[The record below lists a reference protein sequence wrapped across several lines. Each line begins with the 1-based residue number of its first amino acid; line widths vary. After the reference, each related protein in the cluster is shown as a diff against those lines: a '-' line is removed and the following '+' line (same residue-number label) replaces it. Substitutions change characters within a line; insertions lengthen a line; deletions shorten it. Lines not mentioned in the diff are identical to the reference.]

1 MLNED
6 KWRYLMIGSACGQL
20 VERLLP
26 TPKVWGSNPVI
37 GKIEIGN
44 FFTVNCKLTRRK
56 YRKRG
61 REPPIKKAFLMIL
74 QATFVSIESA
84 LFEKTYWCH
93 LCISDWLNGIV
104 ERKEIMKFSKKV
116 LGVLVDE
123 KHIYLFQIFSL
134 LILKRALLFGLIWQW
149 ID

>member
-1 MLNED
+1 
-6 KWRYLMIGSACGQL
+6 
-20 VERLLP
+20 
-26 TPKVWGSNPVI
+26 
-37 GKIEIGN
+37 
-44 FFTVNCKLTRRK
+44 
-56 YRKRG
+56 
-61 REPPIKKAFLMIL
+61 MIL
-74 QATFVSIESA
+74 QATFDSIESA